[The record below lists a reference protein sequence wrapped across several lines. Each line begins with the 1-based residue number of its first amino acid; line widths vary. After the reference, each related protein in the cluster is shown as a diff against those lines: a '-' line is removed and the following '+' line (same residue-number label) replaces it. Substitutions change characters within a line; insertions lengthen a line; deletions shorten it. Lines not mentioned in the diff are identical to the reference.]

1 MAANGKGNQLGEDM
15 NESLKTRITGN
26 TILAR
31 ELRRKLSLRF
41 GEGTR
46 ATEILASL
54 SDEELIEKYVQ
65 HQPHRSPRSV
75 PRQPEQPHVI
85 VR

>member
-1 MAANGKGNQLGEDM
+1 M
-15 NESLKTRITGN
+15 NESLKTRITSN

-46 ATEILASL
+46 AANSHTAQISHCTASL
-54 SDEELIEKYVQ
+54 AGCTLYAIL
-65 HQPHRSPRSV
+65 HRW
-75 PRQPEQPHVI
+75 I
-85 VR
+85 

>member
-1 MAANGKGNQLGEDM
+1 MENQM
-15 NESLKTRITGN
+15 NQSLKTRITGN
-26 TILAR
+26 QILAR

-46 ATEILASL
+46 AAEILANL
-54 SDEELIEKYVQ
+54 TDEELIEKYVQ

-75 PRQPEQPHVI
+75 PRQPEYLNVT